1 MKTLY
6 CMTHEELVRFANQ
19 RGVKV
24 VMSEEEVDEDE
35 LICHH
40 ILTDLPTQ
48 VPRFEKLIPEIRNLV
63 YEELLCFKEGK
74 FSCFPEILCTNKQV
88 HEEAL
93 GIL

>member
-1 MKTLY
+1 
-6 CMTHEELVRFANQ
+6 MTNEELVRFANE

-24 VMSEEEVDEDE
+24 VTAKEDVDEDE
-35 LICHH
+35 LIAHH
-40 ILTDLPTQ
+40 QLADLPTQ
-48 VPRFEKLIPEIRNLV
+48 VPRFESLIPEVRNLV

-74 FSCFPEILCTNKQV
+74 FSCFPQILCTSKQV